1 MSYPPR
7 PPMTVGMVP
16 QTYYQPPPMSMVG
29 VGMVSMPVVTAPP
42 VPAQQNNEKPRLVP
56 QDITSEGEKPPVTT
70 CFVGNICEKAPDT
83 MIRQMLSCCG
93 NVLNWKRVQGASGK
107 LQAFGFCEF
116 EKPESTLRCMRLL
129 NKWQIGDKQLVVKV
143 DTKTKEL
150 LDKYTISK
158 PGTGLGK
165 KEDGELKEDI
175 EEALNEMTKKED
187 RVARAGLTAVM
198 KEYEKDLTKEADD
211 PQNEIKQIRAK
222 DTSLNGID
230 IEDEKKDIIDSEI
243 NKFREKHK
251 DADEVERDKER
262 DYARELRKRREVEA
276 EKRERD
282 KERERDRV
290 RDDRDRDRTKGRDRD
305 KNDYRAK
312 DRKDH
317 KSPDFSDDEEE
328 ASYER
333 KRTERKLKQK
343 ETAYQERLKT
353 WEKRERMKSR
363 EYSKDE
369 EKENERL
376 TIEKKE
382 AKRLRQF
389 LEDYNDERDDGKYYK
404 DNALTKRLR
413 EREREME
420 SDARDRNKERHE
432 LEEIRKQMEK
442 DGHPDV
448 DREMAKIEQERDQH
462 LLPRLGQPIHSF
474 NLDQPS
480 PDSNMRSSSPPNSPR
495 PEVNDRLPPQSEVKK
510 LGFSAIKLSNNSSDT
525 TTPPQQQPTK
535 KKLVDTVF
543 NQDDDDDEAA
553 AAKRRKLV
561 PIDYGDVPGPN
572 DALNKAPNSAEE
584 KRKLIKKLID
594 SIPTEKSAAFAYS
607 LNWAMVDASLMD
619 KRIRPWVDKKIVEY
633 IGEEEP
639 TLTDFICQKVMA
651 RCTPD
656 SILKDVEMVLDEEA
670 EVFVV
675 KMWRLLIYET
685 EAKRQGLVK

>member
-1 MSYPPR
+1 M
-7 PPMTVGMVP
+7 
-16 QTYYQPPPMSMVG
+16 
-29 VGMVSMPVVTAPP
+29 
-42 VPAQQNNEKPRLVP
+42 
-56 QDITSEGEKPPVTT
+56 
-70 CFVGNICEKAPDT
+70 
-83 MIRQMLSCCG
+83 
-93 NVLNWKRVQGASGK
+93 
-107 LQAFGFCEF
+107 
-116 EKPESTLRCMRLL
+116 
-129 NKWQIGDKQLVVKV
+129 
-143 DTKTKEL
+143 
-150 LDKYTISK
+150 
-158 PGTGLGK
+158 
-165 KEDGELKEDI
+165 
-175 EEALNEMTKKED
+175 
-187 RVARAGLTAVM
+187 
-198 KEYEKDLTKEADD
+198 
-211 PQNEIKQIRAK
+211 
-222 DTSLNGID
+222 
-230 IEDEKKDIIDSEI
+230 
-243 NKFREKHK
+243 
-251 DADEVERDKER
+251 
-262 DYARELRKRREVEA
+262 
-276 EKRERD
+276 
-282 KERERDRV
+282 
-290 RDDRDRDRTKGRDRD
+290 
-305 KNDYRAK
+305 
-312 DRKDH
+312 
-317 KSPDFSDDEEE
+317 
-328 ASYER
+328 YER

-363 EYSKDE
+363 EYDKDE
-369 EKENERL
+369 EKEEERL
-376 TIEKKE
+376 SIEKKE

-413 EREREME
+413 DREREME
-420 SDARDRNKERHE
+420 SDARDRNKERYE

-442 DGHPDV
+442 EGHPDV

-462 LLPRLGQPIHSF
+462 LLPRLGQPI
-474 NLDQPS
+474 QPHTMDPAS
-480 PDSNMRSSSPPNSPR
+480 PDLQIRSSSPPISPR
-495 PEVNDRLPPQSEVKK
+495 NEVIDRRAAPEVKK
-510 LGFSAIKLSNNSSDT
+510 LGFSAIKLSNNNSDT
-525 TTPPQQQPTK
+525 TTPPQQQSTK

-543 NQDDDDDEAA
+543 NQDDDDDESGAS
-553 AAKRRKLV
+553 KRRKLV

-572 DALNKAPNSAEE
+572 DALNKAPNNAEE